1 MPKHTKTNKVKMIL
15 DKLGIKPTDEWQ
27 TKHIFKNKNMQD
39 TCYYYTFE
47 HKGITYCVS
56 GDSYSFVFTDED
68 PFNWIY
74 AGLDEVELEEAIRKV
89 VSK

>member
-1 MPKHTKTNKVKMIL
+1 MTEHKKPNKVKMIL

-27 TKHIFKNKNMQD
+27 TKHIFKNMQD

-47 HKGITYCVS
+47 HKGKEYCVS
-56 GDSYSFVFTDED
+56 GDSHSFVFTDED

-74 AGLDEVELEEAIRKV
+74 ADYDEKKLEEAIRKV

>member
-1 MPKHTKTNKVKMIL
+1 MPTYKKTNEVKMIL

-27 TKHIFKNKNMQD
+27 TKHIFKNMQD

-47 HKGITYCVS
+47 HKGIIYCVS
-56 GDSYSFVFTDED
+56 GDSHSFVLTDEN
-68 PFNWIY
+68 PFNFIY
-74 AGLDEVELEEAIRKV
+74 AGLDENKLEEAIRKV